1 MISIHEK
8 LCKGCGICVD
18 ICPRRVLRLKEKKAE
33 VTDPA
38 MCMSCGH
45 CKAVCPRNAPGFPTG
60 DEGFEPLPSQAN
72 TPSPVD
78 LLDFIRRRRSI
89 RRYLETSVEKEKLE
103 MMIQAG
109 RYSPTGGNRQA
120 CDFTIVTGRK
130 NLNEVCT
137 LAIQQLLHEGR
148 VIREAFERRERSAEP
163 VPQEYVAKQVL
174 PSVWERIDRAWKSG
188 QDQLLY
194 HAPGLILIHV
204 NEGSATTGVVD
215 AAIASM
221 NMIYVAQTLG
231 LGTCYI
237 VFLVWAVQNSKIL
250 QDFLQIPAGNR
261 LHIAFTVGYPKIKY
275 LRFVARRPARIS
287 WLESQ

>member
-1 MISIHEK
+1 MRLILGIGECDPMISIHEK

-72 TPSPVD
+72 TPSSVD

-130 NLNEVCT
+130 NLDQVCT

-148 VIREAFERRERSAEP
+148 VIREAFERCERSAEP
-163 VPQEYVAKQVL
+163 VRRGRPAAPRL
-174 PSVWERIDRAWKSG
+174 RRGRGPRR
-188 QDQLLY
+188 
-194 HAPGLILIHV
+194 HARFRRR
-204 NEGSATTGVVD
+204 
-215 AAIASM
+215 
-221 NMIYVAQTLG
+221 G
-231 LGTCYI
+231 LGR
-237 VFLVWAVQNSKIL
+237 VRQA
-250 QDFLQIPAGNR
+250 A
-261 LHIAFTVGYPKIKY
+261 
-275 LRFVARRPARIS
+275 PAR
-287 WLESQ
+287 